1 MSPTPS
7 SLSRAARLSAV
18 LLACLAWPATAQLTP
33 EWTSTLPVGTSLS
46 SGLGRYV
53 IDAAG
58 NAYVTGT
65 TGSGP
70 FALDIVTAA
79 YGPSGTL
86 LWQRTFDGP
95 LHGFDQASAIALG
108 PDGTLYVSGDT
119 QGADF
124 FASVLLVKYEAAT
137 GTLLDSAV
145 YSSGPQTSEYGGDV
159 AVDPQGGVYVVGG
172 TGGDGTDA
180 LILKFDAACDLQ
192 WKRTWDGAAFEPY
205 TLDSARYVRVDP
217 QGDIVVLIHGV
228 TGSNQ
233 PDFVVV
239 KYAPQ
244 TGDTI
249 WTATWGDNFGQTPRD
264 MELDAD
270 GDIYVAGTYGFFE
283 TSRFS
288 TIKLRGS
295 DGALLWAMTNAFAYH
310 DTTIGLALDG
320 LGGVYVT
327 GTVDPDQDISNDNDN
342 IYTFKRRATDGALLW
357 THLYGGNAKY
367 QRDEPSDVAADP
379 AGHVFVGGWTNSPPY
394 QADVITLVLDATSGA
409 ETDRHIIDGGPN
421 LTADSGFLAFDADF
435 NLFNGAGPVNATTGG
450 VTMTLT
456 KFTTLA
462 STPYQ
467 MNLPVL
473 AGGTGATFAM
483 KYGTPLGAQL
493 IAFSLAGTASIPI
506 PALGA
511 TLGLKNAQ
519 LLVMG
524 AADASGS
531 FAVGL
536 HIPAAA
542 AGITAWFQGLQF
554 NGATP
559 VVKRTVQ

>member
-1 MSPTPS
+1 MSPIRSTF
-7 SLSRAARLSAV
+7 SRAARCGLG
-18 LLACLAWPATAQLTP
+18 LLTGLAWSAAAQLTP
-33 EWTSTLPVGTSLS
+33 EWTSTLPVGTSMS
-46 SGLGRYV
+46 SGLGGYV
-53 IDAAG
+53 IDEAG
-58 NAYVTGT
+58 NTYVTGT

-70 FALDIVTAA
+70 FAIDIVTAA

-137 GTLLDSAV
+137 GTLLDSVV
-145 YSSGPQTSEYGGDV
+145 YTSGPQTSEYGGSV
-159 AVDPQGGVYVVGG
+159 AVDALGGVYVAGG

-180 LILKFDAACDLQ
+180 LVLKFDSACDLQ
-192 WKRTWDGAAFEPY
+192 WQRTWDGAAFEPY
-205 TLDSARYVRVDP
+205 SLDSARYVRVDP
-217 QGDIVVLIHGV
+217 NGDVVVLIHGV

-233 PDFVVV
+233 PDFVVA
-239 KYAPQ
+239 KYDPDSGA
-244 TGDTI
+244 TI
-249 WTATWGDNFGQTPRD
+249 WTTSWGDNFGQTPRD

-270 GDIYVAGTYGFFE
+270 GDIYVAGTWGFFE
-283 TSRFS
+283 TARFS

-295 DGALLWAMTNAFAYH
+295 DGALLWAQTNSFAYH
-310 DTTIGLALDG
+310 DSTIGLALDG

-327 GTVDPDQDISNDNDN
+327 GTVDPDTDISNDNDN
-342 IYTFKRRATDGALLW
+342 IYTFKRRSTDGALMW
-357 THLYGGNAKY
+357 THLYGGNAKW

-394 QADVITLVLDATSGA
+394 QADVITLVLDAASGA
-409 ETDRHIIDGGPN
+409 EVDRHIIDGGPN
-421 LTADSGFLAFDADF
+421 MFMDSGFMAFDAEF
-435 NLFNGAGPVNATTGG
+435 NLFNGAEPGNITTGQ
-450 VTMTLT
+450 TMISLT
-456 KFTTLA
+456 KFTTLV

-467 MNLPVL
+467 LNLPPLV
-473 AGGTGATFAM
+473 GGTGATFAA

-493 IAFSLAGTASIPI
+493 LAFSVAGTASIPI

-519 LLVMG
+519 LLVLG
-524 AADASGS
+524 TADAAGA

-542 AGITAWFQGLQF
+542 VGVTAWFQGLQF